1 MRQTRSRRYL
11 ALKERVDRLRL
22 YPLEEGLALMKEL
35 ANSSFNESAD
45 AVFRLGVNPKKN
57 EHRIRGTVILPH
69 GVGKEIRVIAFAK
82 GEKVKEAEE
91 AGADAVGGEDL
102 AKRIEGGWLEFDAA
116 VATPD
121 MMGVVGRL
129 GKILGPRGLMP
140 SPKTGTVTPEIG
152 QAIRELK
159 QGKVEFRLDEYGNV
173 HSPFGRVSFQQEE
186 LRENFLALAQA
197 IFEEKPADVK
207 GKYLRAATIS
217 STMGPG
223 IKLDP
228 DEIGRLIAARML

>member
-1 MRQTRSRRYL
+1 MSQARSRRYVTV
-11 ALKERVDRLRL
+11 KERVDRSRV
-22 YPLEEGLALMKEL
+22 YPLDEALAMMKEL
-35 ANSSFNESAD
+35 ATASFNESAD
-45 AVFRLGVNPKKN
+45 AAFRLAVNPKKN

-69 GVGKEIRVIAFAK
+69 GVGKAIRVVAFAK
-82 GEKVKEAEE
+82 GEKLKEAEE
-91 AGADAVGGEDL
+91 AGADLVGGEDL
-102 AKRIEGGWLEFDAA
+102 AKRIEEGWLEFDAA

-140 SPKTGTVTPEIG
+140 SPKSGTVTAEIG
-152 QAIRELK
+152 QAVRELK
-159 QGKVEFRLDEYGNV
+159 QGKVEFRLDEYGNI
-173 HSPFGRVSFQQEE
+173 HSPFGRCSFSTDQ
-186 LRENFLALAQA
+186 LRENLLALAQA

-207 GKYLRAATIS
+207 GKFLRAATVS

-228 DEIGRLIAARML
+228 DELSRLVAARML

>member
-1 MRQTRSRRYL
+1 VKQARSKRYL
-11 ALKERVDRLRL
+11 ALKERMDRARL
-22 YPLEEGLALMKEL
+22 YPLEEALASLKEL
-35 ANSSFNESAD
+35 AKASFNESAD
-45 AVFRLGVNPKKN
+45 AVFRLAVNPKKN

-69 GVGKEIRVIAFAK
+69 GVGKAVRVAAFVK

-91 AGADAVGGEDL
+91 AGADVVGGEDL
-102 AKRIEGGWLEFDAA
+102 AKKIEEGWLEFDAA

-152 QAIRELK
+152 QAVKELK
-159 QGKVEFRLDEYGNV
+159 QGKVEFRLDEYGNI
-173 HSPFGRVSFQQEE
+173 HLPFGRCSFSTEQ
-186 LRENFLALAQA
+186 LRENLLALTQA
-197 IFEEKPADVK
+197 IFEEKPADVR
-207 GKYLRAATIS
+207 GKYLRAATVS

-228 DEIGRLIAARML
+228 DELSRLVAARML